1 MAAQVLGIYAYQDR
15 AFLTAGIPVPRLH
28 VHVRRL
34 VRAGH
39 KVGWVSAGV
48 RAGGE
53 VELGLWPVVTG
64 ATRVPMPTWV

>member
-39 KVGWVSAGV
+39 KVGWVRA
-48 RAGGE
+48 RAAGGH
-53 VELGLWPVVTG
+53 LGGLSG
-64 ATRVPMPTWV
+64 